1 MIKYKNYLIILFIF
15 LVSCGY
21 SPILSVKGSNFSINN
36 IEFVSANKMNSK
48 IQNELKIYK
57 SSINKSKIYNLIIA
71 TDKNKKVSMR
81 DSKGDPKIFVMNMS
95 VDIEV
100 IESGLT
106 KSKRK
111 FSEEFSYNNNENKF
125 DLSRYEEN
133 IENNII
139 NKLVERIISYLHSI

>member
-21 SPILSVKGSNFSINN
+21 SPILSVKESNFSINN

-57 SSINKSKIYNLIIA
+57 NSINKSKIYNLIIA

>member
-21 SPILSVKGSNFSINN
+21 SPILSVKESNFSINN

-57 SSINKSKIYNLIIA
+57 NSINKSKIYNLIIA

-111 FSEEFSYNNNENKF
+111 FSEEFSYNNKNFSYK
-125 DLSRYEEN
+125 
-133 IENNII
+133 
-139 NKLVERIISYLHSI
+139 ISTKNCHASSACACSKK

>member
-1 MIKYKNYLIILFIF
+1 
-15 LVSCGY
+15 
-21 SPILSVKGSNFSINN
+21 
-36 IEFVSANKMNSK
+36 
-48 IQNELKIYK
+48 
-57 SSINKSKIYNLIIA
+57 
-71 TDKNKKVSMR
+71 MR

>member
-21 SPILSVKGSNFSINN
+21 SPILSVKESNFSINN

-57 SSINKSKIYNLIIA
+57 NSINKSKIYNLIIA

-125 DLSRYEEN
+125 DLSRYVEN

>member
-57 SSINKSKIYNLIIA
+57 NSINKSKIYNLIIA

>member
-15 LVSCGY
+15 LLSCGY
-21 SPILSVKGSNFSINN
+21 SPILSVKESNFSINN